1 MNVLGKAVL
10 LLSGCNPR
18 QEPQTPSSEF
28 WPDPSAKA
36 EVYLQSNCQ
45 IQASDTAAPNQ
56 LAFNE
61 QLPRSGVSSAF
72 GWCAAMQW
80 ERPRWSSGDPKG
92 VLAYAFSLITQMHS
106 RFSCWCPPD
115 IDLTDHDSSLSWQTT
130 PKQMPFPTFHAYDFP
145 AGFLRTTG
153 SVTLTGILTSQSKI
167 WATDTADFIVV
178 ETAKSFLV
186 IFHHLS
192 LLRIL
197 LTAFSILNNK
207 QPSICIFSKSREE
220 WS

>member
-1 MNVLGKAVL
+1 MNVLSKAVL

-18 QEPQTPSSEF
+18 QEPQIPSSEF

-61 QLPRSGVSSAF
+61 QLPRSGVTSAF

-80 ERPRWSSGDPKG
+80 ECPRCSSGDPKG

-115 IDLTDHDSSLSWQTT
+115 IDLLIMTVLCLGRQ
-130 PKQMPFPTFHAYDFP
+130 P
-145 AGFLRTTG
+145 
-153 SVTLTGILTSQSKI
+153 QSKCH
-167 WATDTADFIVV
+167 FPH
-178 ETAKSFLV
+178 FMHV
-186 IFHHLS
+186 IS
-192 LLRIL
+192 LQASSGWLAL
-197 LTAFSILNNK
+197 LL
-207 QPSICIFSKSREE
+207 
-220 WS
+220 

>member
-1 MNVLGKAVL
+1 MNVLGTAVL

-45 IQASDTAAPNQ
+45 IQASDSAVPNQ

-61 QLPRSGVSSAF
+61 QLPRSGVTSAF

-80 ERPRWSSGDPKG
+80 ERPRCSSGDPKG

-115 IDLTDHDSSLSWQTT
+115 LLTYWSWQFSVLADN
-130 PKQMPFPTFHAYDFP
+130 PKANAISHISCIWFPCRLPQDDWLCYSNRDSHQSVQSLGYSHCRFHC
-145 AGFLRTTG
+145 GG
-153 SVTLTGILTSQSKI
+153 NS
-167 WATDTADFIVV
+167 
-178 ETAKSFLV
+178 
-186 IFHHLS
+186 
-192 LLRIL
+192 
-197 LTAFSILNNK
+197 
-207 QPSICIFSKSREE
+207 
-220 WS
+220 